1 MSEKNERKPDLPAS
15 MLIKKMFGKRS
26 GEPRLNPVQKR
37 RGAFKNFSE
46 NHRTTNA
53 GKVPERV

>member
-1 MSEKNERKPDLPAS
+1 
-15 MLIKKMFGKRS
+15 MFGKRS
-26 GEPRLNPVQKR
+26 GEPRSNPVQKR
-37 RGAFKNFSE
+37 RGAFKKFSE